1 MDSKE
6 VKQALKDAREAIRQ
20 KEFKAALKHCK
31 SALKVDKECYMAWV
45 FVGAAAQE
53 IDQLEQS
60 VAAFKKACGISP
72 DQILA
77 WQGLCALYEKHQSL
91 GDFEND
97 RHSVYMKLIELTQND
112 ATKQVEIADKLTSH
126 YRNSGNVGK
135 YLSTLEE
142 CVKIIGAKPETT
154 KLWKSLVDFST
165 NKLVTYPKNHQ
176 ELLVKAYAHLAFS
189 SETERPRRDALCRSY
204 VDALCK
210 TGHRDDVIPE
220 ALRFGESFPESSVP
234 MEVISGMY
242 VDMTLS
248 SWEEPKPS
256 AEIDKIEEL
265 TKSRPNLQVGWLAKA
280 THLYAS
286 GNPNDALEALA
297 KAVEVGRSSRE
308 ASLLLSLC
316 SLKTHNFRKAEV
328 HAQNG
333 LSLSSGVS
341 DWMSQKLLLCLAE
354 SLCAQQCH
362 EEASAA
368 LQKIGEEHAKQPT
381 VLWCLFETALQSG
394 NFDKAEEVLSTLQE
408 IAFESSRMKS
418 AHARLL
424 IHREKIAEAQ
434 EILTSLEDKSPEATH
449 LLALTHWKLGQ
460 HDEAMPIF
468 LEAARLD
475 PEDYRNFLYLGRHYF
490 YHLKD
495 VQKAVRC
502 FQKAF
507 QLNRASEEAGSLLS
521 DALCDL
527 GQHEQNVKFL
537 EAITSQLPVK
547 RAKWAW
553 LRLGLQ
559 QLRLGSATEAVQ
571 SLQNS
576 LRADPSDKSC
586 WECLG
591 EAYLMRES
599 LGAALLCFKKCLD
612 ADPKDLFSLYET
624 ANIKSRQGLYKEAA
638 DNFEEAL
645 DVNPEYVPAIKGLA
659 EARLALAREHLEQGL
674 CGLGLDDCQQA
685 LDAVARAL
693 ALQGRLVC
701 LWKLAGD
708 ICLVPAVY
716 GINWASLKLPTSLLQ
731 GEQDSGQEQLIKAS
745 QKCYMTAIRMKPR
758 LASLWHDLGLALWLE
773 ARLQK
778 GSFDRALAS
787 VRNAVTLKPSCFA
800 YWNSLGVLA
809 VTSGAENYGLAQHCF
824 IKSLELESNNL
835 YAWTNLGALYL
846 QAGNVQLAHQ
856 AFAKA
861 QSVEPTAMRPWIGQA
876 FIAEK
881 VQHHDTVDLF
891 RHCVGLGNHGDAARA
906 YANFLC
912 KESGPTVAQK
922 HGRDILVA
930 ASDALSRTVDLE
942 GALDPAALNM
952 LGILLERQGLL
963 RSARDAYKKALTLPG
978 QSDENINC
986 IRVNLAR
993 VLCPLRCY
1001 EEAIQLCQQTGSR
1014 SKDVLC
1020 ILGFCYG
1027 KLGESS
1033 EALKVYE
1040 EALSKSPLE
1049 KKGEVELGMAMVAL
1063 KASGAAAA
1071 KDFLQN
1077 RLSSMPQSREALEAL
1092 CCLSLLAGDSSACR
1106 SSTQKLMT
1114 LSKKGVA
1121 LHERTASL
1129 LCCQQFMKGTDA
1141 RQACRILSSAVH
1153 LHPDKGS
1160 LWSALTQALLLEK
1173 RPSALCCALAGL
1185 VLGERSPRH
1194 MAMIVLA
1201 RLMQGKAKE
1210 ALRAAQKM
1218 VYLYPDSHSGWVL
1231 LGLAISECQVVAD
1244 KALQHDR
1251 FLLGADT
1258 LWKLWSNLVQVQY
1271 ACVHHRW
1278 QKVSELVPLVLWGFA
1293 GSPLVSKL
1301 LNVLQAISELLM
1313 KTSRLEKASLSSIQ
1327 DTVESEDIAT
1337 GWQMLSKLQQRTEDY
1352 SGAIESL
1359 ERAKK
1364 YDGMAGKILELELC
1378 QAWLALRSAKVD
1390 SQQRERMLKA
1400 ALGYLNTALR
1410 TNPRCR
1416 AGHMVLGV
1424 WALENDNPR
1433 LAKKSLERVMRFH
1446 DGGSSWIQS
1455 STVKL
1460 LFLHYLEKKDADAL
1474 KKLLPQV
1481 EEQLDLQ
1488 SLLSEENREQ
1498 LISMGV
1504 LFNASELK
1512 KH

>member
-53 IDQLEQS
+53 IGQLEQS
-60 VAAFKKACGISP
+60 VAAFKRACGISP

-77 WQGLCALYEKHQSL
+77 WQGLCSLYEKHQSL

-112 ATKQVEIADKLTSH
+112 AAKQVEIADKLTSH
-126 YRNSGNVGK
+126 YRDNGNDSK

-154 KLWKSLVDFST
+154 KLWKSLVDFSS

-176 ELLVKAYAHLAFS
+176 ELLVRAYAHLAFS

-210 TGHRDDVIPE
+210 DLGKV
-220 ALRFGESFPESSVP
+220 FPESSVP

-265 TKSRPNLQVGWLAKA
+265 TKSRPNLQ
-280 THLYAS
+280 
-286 GNPNDALEALA
+286 ALA
-297 KAVEVGRSSRE
+297 RAVEVGRSSRE

-333 LSLSSGVS
+333 ISLSPGAS

-368 LQKIGEEHAKQPT
+368 LGKIAEEHARQPA
-381 VLWCLFETALQSG
+381 VLWCFFETALQSG

-418 AHARLL
+418 AQARLL
-424 IHREKIAEAQ
+424 IQREKIAEAQ
-434 EILTSLEDKSPEATH
+434 EILTSFEDKSPEATH
-449 LLALTHWKLGQ
+449 LLAFIHWKLGQ
-460 HDEAMPIF
+460 YDEAVPIF

-475 PEDYRNFLYLGRHYF
+475 PHNYRNFLYLGRHYF

-507 QLNRASEEAGSLLS
+507 QLNQASEEAGSLLS

-527 GQHEQNVKFL
+527 GQHVT
-537 EAITSQLPVK
+537 ITSQLPVK

-553 LRLGLQ
+553 VRLGLQ
-559 QLRLGSATEAVQ
+559 QLRLGRATEAVQ

-612 ADPKDLFSLYET
+612 ADPKDLFSLYQT
-624 ANIKSRQGLYKEAA
+624 AAIKSRQGLHKEAA
-638 DNFEEAL
+638 DNFQEAL
-645 DVNPEYVPAIKGLA
+645 EVNSEYIPAIKGLA
-659 EARLALAREHLEQGL
+659 EARLALVREHLEQGL
-674 CGLGLDDCQQA
+674 CGLGLQYCQQA
-685 LDAVARAL
+685 LDTAARAL
-693 ALQGRLVC
+693 ELQGRLVC

-716 GINWASLKLPTSLLQ
+716 GINWVSLKLPTSLLQ
-731 GEQDSGQEQLIKAS
+731 GELDSGQEQLTKAS

-758 LASLWHDLGLALWLE
+758 LASLWHDLGLAL
-773 ARLQK
+773 
-778 GSFDRALAS
+778 
-787 VRNAVTLKPSCFA
+787 C
-800 YWNSLGVLA
+800 LGVLA
-809 VTSGAENYGLAQHCF
+809 VSSGAENYGLAQHCF
-824 IKSLELESNNL
+824 IKSLELENNNL

-861 QSVEPTAMRPWIGQA
+861 QSVEPTAMRPWVGQA

-881 VQHHDTVDLF
+881 VHHHDTIDLF
-891 RHCVGLGNHGDAARA
+891 RHCMGLGNHLVA
-906 YANFLC
+906 YASFLC

-922 HGRDILVA
+922 HGRNILVI

-952 LGILLERQGLL
+952 LGILLERQGRL

-978 QSDENINC
+978 QNDDNINC

-993 VLCPLRCY
+993 VLCTLGCY
-1001 EEAIQLCQQTGSR
+1001 EEAIQLCLQTGSH
-1014 SKDVLC
+1014 SWDVLC
-1020 ILGFCYG
+1020 ILGLCYG

-1040 EALSKSPLE
+1040 EALLKSPPE
-1049 KKGEVELGMAMVAL
+1049 KKVEVELGMAM
-1063 KASGAAAA
+1063 
-1071 KDFLQN
+1071 
-1077 RLSSMPQSREALEAL
+1077 
-1092 CCLSLLAGDSSACR
+1092 
-1106 SSTQKLMT
+1106 
-1114 LSKKGVA
+1114 
-1121 LHERTASL
+1121 
-1129 LCCQQFMKGTDA
+1129 GTDA
-1141 RQACRILSSAVH
+1141 RQARRILSSAVH
-1153 LHPDKGS
+1153 IHPDKSS

-1173 RPSALCCALAGL
+1173 KPSALCCALAGL
-1185 VLGERSPRH
+1185 VLGECSPRH
-1194 MAMIVLA
+1194 MTMVVLA
-1201 RLMQGKAKE
+1201 RLMQGNAKE

-1231 LGLAISECQVVAD
+1231 LGLAISECRIVAD

-1258 LWKLWSNLVQVQY
+1258 LWKLWSNLIQVQY
-1271 ACVHHRW
+1271 ACVHQRW

-1293 GSPLVSKL
+1293 GSPLFECEDIAPGWQMISKL
-1301 LNVLQAISELLM
+1301 L
-1313 KTSRLEKASLSSIQ
+1313 
-1327 DTVESEDIAT
+1327 
-1337 GWQMLSKLQQRTEDY
+1337 QRTEDY

-1364 YDGMAGKILELELC
+1364 YDGMEGKILELELC
-1378 QAWLALRSAKVD
+1378 QAWLALRSA
-1390 SQQRERMLKA
+1390 KA

-1416 AGHMVLGV
+1416 AGHMILGV
-1424 WALENDNPR
+1424 WALENNNPR

-1455 STVKL
+1455 ATVKL
-1460 LFLHYLEKKDADAL
+1460 LFLHYLEKKDAEAL

-1481 EEQLDLQ
+1481 DEQLDLQ
-1488 SLLSEENREQ
+1488 SLMSEENKEQ

>member
-778 GSFDRALAS
+778 G
-787 VRNAVTLKPSCFA
+787 T
-800 YWNSLGVLA
+800 WGVLA

-906 YANFLC
+906 YASFLC

-1049 KKGEVELGMAMVAL
+1049 KKGEVELGMAMVTL

-1390 SQQRERMLKA
+1390 SQQRER
-1400 ALGYLNTALR
+1400 
-1410 TNPRCR
+1410 CC
-1416 AGHMVLGV
+1416 
-1424 WALENDNPR
+1424 
-1433 LAKKSLERVMRFH
+1433 
-1446 DGGSSWIQS
+1446 
-1455 STVKL
+1455 
-1460 LFLHYLEKKDADAL
+1460 FLHYLEKKDADAL

>member
-6 VKQALKDAREAIRQ
+6 LKQALKDAREAIRQ

-31 SALKVDKECYMAWV
+31 TALKIDKECYMAWV

-60 VAAFKKACGISP
+60 VAAFKRACGISP

-77 WQGLCALYEKHQSL
+77 WQGLCALYEKHQNL

-97 RHSVYMKLIELTQND
+97 RHSVYIKLIELTQND
-112 ATKQVEIADKLTSH
+112 ASKQVEIADKLTSH
-126 YRNSGNVGK
+126 YRNSGNAAK
-135 YLSTLEE
+135 YLSTLED
-142 CVKIIGAKPETT
+142 CTNIIGTKPETT
-154 KLWKSLVDFST
+154 KLWQSLVDFSN

-176 ELLVKAYAHLAFS
+176 DLLVKAFAHLAFS
-189 SETERPRRDALCRSY
+189 SETERSRRDALCRSY

-210 TGHRDDVIPE
+210 TGHRDDVIRE
-220 ALRFGESFPESSVP
+220 ALRFGECFPESSVP

-242 VDMTLS
+242 VDMTLG
-248 SWEEPKPS
+248 SWEKPKPS
-256 AEIDKIEEL
+256 PEINKIEEL
-265 TKSRPNLQVGWLAKA
+265 TKNRPNVQVGWLAKA

-308 ASLLLSLC
+308 ANLLLSLC
-316 SLKTHNFRKAEV
+316 SLQTHNYRKAEV

-354 SLCAQQCH
+354 SLCAQHCH

-368 LQKIGEEHAKQPT
+368 LQKIGEENARQPA
-381 VLWCLFETALQSG
+381 VLWCSFESALQKG
-394 NFDKAEEVLSTLQE
+394 DFDRAEEVLGTLQD
-408 IAFESSRMKS
+408 IAFERSKLKS
-418 AHARLL
+418 AQARLL
-424 IHREKIAEAQ
+424 IQRGKITEAQ
-434 EILTSLEDKSPEATH
+434 EILTSLEDKSPEVTH
-449 LLALTHWKLGQ
+449 LLALTHWKLGRY
-460 HDEAMPIF
+460 DEAVPIF

-475 PEDYRNFLYLGRHYF
+475 PQDYRNFLYLGRHYF
-490 YHLKD
+490 HHLKD

-559 QLRLGSATEAVQ
+559 QLRLGHATEAVQ

-576 LRADPSDKSC
+576 LRADPNDKSC

-591 EAYLMRES
+591 EAYLLRES

-612 ADPKDLFSLYET
+612 ADPKDLFSLHMT
-624 ANIKSRQGLYKEAA
+624 ATIKYRQGLLKEAA
-638 DNFEEAL
+638 DNFQEAL

-659 EARLALAREHLEQGL
+659 EARLALARQHLDQGL

-685 LDAVARAL
+685 LDAAARAL
-693 ALQGRLVC
+693 ALQSRLVC
-701 LWKLAGD
+701 LWKLMGD

-716 GINWASLKLPTSLLQ
+716 GMNWASLKLPTSMLQ
-731 GEQDSGQEQLIKAS
+731 MEQRDSGPEQLLKAS
-745 QKCYMTAIRMKPR
+745 QKCYMTALGMKPR

-778 GSFDRALAS
+778 SSFTKALAS
-787 VRNAVTLKPSCFA
+787 VRNAVTLNPGCFS

-809 VTSGAENYGLAQHCF
+809 VSSGAENYGLAQHCF

-861 QSVEPTAMRPWIGQA
+861 QSLEPTAMRPWVGQA
-876 FIAEK
+876 FIADK

-891 RHCVGLGNHGDAARA
+891 RHCMGLGNHGDAARA
-906 YANFLC
+906 YASWIC
-912 KESGPTVAQK
+912 KDSGPTLAQK
-922 HGRDILVA
+922 HGRDILVV

-963 RSARDAYKKALTLPG
+963 RSARDAYKKALNLPG
-978 QSDENINC
+978 QTDDNVNC

-993 VLCPLRCY
+993 VLSSLGCY
-1001 EEAIQLCQQTGSR
+1001 EEAIQLCLQTGLR
-1014 SKDVLC
+1014 TRDVLC
-1020 ILGFCYG
+1020 LLGFCYG

-1040 EALSKSPLE
+1040 EALSKSQLE
-1049 KKGEVELGMAMVAL
+1049 RTGDVELGMAMVML
-1063 KASGAAAA
+1063 KASGAEAA

-1077 RLSSMPQSREALEAL
+1077 RLSSMPQSREVLEAL
-1092 CCLSLLAGDSSACR
+1092 CCLSLLAGDSSACH

-1121 LHERTASL
+1121 LHEKTASL
-1129 LCCQQFMKGTDA
+1129 LCCQQFMKGADA
-1141 RQACRILSSAVH
+1141 CQARRVLSSAVH

-1160 LWSALTQALLLEK
+1160 LWSVLTQALLLEK

-1194 MAMIVLA
+1194 VAMLVLA
-1201 RLMQGKAKE
+1201 RLMQGKGKE

-1218 VYLYPDSHSGWVL
+1218 VYLYPESHLGWVL
-1231 LGLAISECQVVAD
+1231 LGLAISECRVVAD

-1271 ACVHHRW
+1271 ACVHQRW

-1293 GSPLVSKL
+1293 GSPLVSKSL
-1301 LNVLQAISELLM
+1301 TVLQAVSELLT
-1313 KTSRLEKASLSSIQ
+1313 KSTRLERASLSSIQ
-1327 DTVESEDIAT
+1327 SLVESEDIAA
-1337 GWQMLSKLQQRTEDY
+1337 GWQMLSKLQQRTADY
-1352 SGAIESL
+1352 TNAIQSL

-1364 YDGMAGKILELELC
+1364 YDGMQGKTLELELC
-1378 QAWLALRSAKVD
+1378 QAWLALLSAKTD
-1390 SQQRERMLKA
+1390 TSRREEMLKA

-1424 WALENDNPR
+1424 WALENDNAR

-1460 LFLHYLEKKDADAL
+1460 LLLHYLEKKDADAL
-1474 KKLLPQV
+1474 KRLLPQA

-1488 SLLSEENREQ
+1488 SFLSEENQEQ

-1504 LFNASELK
+1504 LLMPQN
-1512 KH
+1512 

>member
-1 MDSKE
+1 MPT
-6 VKQALKDAREAIRQ
+6 ALKI
-20 KEFKAALKHCK
+20 
-31 SALKVDKECYMAWV
+31 DKECYMAWV

-60 VAAFKKACGISP
+60 VAAFKKACGICP

-77 WQGLCALYEKHQSL
+77 WQGLCALYEKHQSV

-126 YRNSGNVGK
+126 YRNSGNAGK

-142 CVKIIGAKPETT
+142 CVQIIGTQPETT
-154 KLWKSLVDFST
+154 KLWKSLVDFSS

-210 TGHRDDVIPE
+210 TGHRDDVIRE

-286 GNPNDALEALA
+286 GNATDALEALA

-316 SLKTHNFRKAEV
+316 SLKTYNFRKAEV

-333 LSLSSGVS
+333 LSLSSGAS
-341 DWMSQKLLLCLAE
+341 DWMSQKLFLCLAE

-368 LQKIGEEHAKQPT
+368 LQKPA

-394 NFDKAEEVLSTLQE
+394 NFDKAEEVLSSLQE
-408 IAFESSRMKS
+408 IGFESSRMKG
-418 AHARLL
+418 AQARLL
-424 IHREKIAEAQ
+424 IQREQITEAQ
-434 EILTSLEDKSPEATH
+434 EILTNLEEKSPEATH
-449 LLALTHWKLGQ
+449 LLALTHWKLGRY
-460 HDEAMPIF
+460 DEAVPIF

-475 PEDYRNFLYLGRHYF
+475 PQDYRNFLYLGRHYF

-576 LRADPSDKSC
+576 LRADPSDK
-586 WECLG
+586 
-591 EAYLMRES
+591 
-599 LGAALLCFKKCLD
+599 
-612 ADPKDLFSLYET
+612 T
-624 ANIKSRQGLYKEAA
+624 ATIKSRQGLHKEAA
-638 DNFEEAL
+638 DNFQEAL
-645 DVNPEYVPAIKGLA
+645 EVNPEYVPAIKGLA
-659 EARLALAREHLEQGL
+659 EAKLALAREHLEQGL

-685 LDAVARAL
+685 LEAAARAL
-693 ALQGRLVC
+693 ALQRRLVC

-708 ICLVPAVY
+708 ICLVPAAY
-716 GINWASLKLPTSLLQ
+716 GINWSSLKLPTSLLE
-731 GEQDSGQEQLIKAS
+731 GEQQDSGQEQLIKAS

-778 GSFDRALAS
+778 GSFAKALAS

-809 VTSGAENYGLAQHCF
+809 VSSGAENYGLAQHCF

-861 QSVEPTAMRPWIGQA
+861 QSVEPTAMRPWVGQA

-891 RHCVGLGNHGDAARA
+891 RHCMGLGNHGDAARA
-906 YANFLC
+906 YASFLC

-922 HGRDILVA
+922 HGRDILVV
-930 ASDALSRTVDLE
+930 ASDALSRTV
-942 GALDPAALNM
+942 
-952 LGILLERQGLL
+952 
-963 RSARDAYKKALTLPG
+963 
-978 QSDENINC
+978 
-986 IRVNLAR
+986 
-993 VLCPLRCY
+993 
-1001 EEAIQLCQQTGSR
+1001 
-1014 SKDVLC
+1014 
-1020 ILGFCYG
+1020 
-1027 KLGESS
+1027 
-1033 EALKVYE
+1033 VYE
-1040 EALSKSPLE
+1040 EALSKSPPE
-1049 KKGEVELGMAMVAL
+1049 KKGEVELGMAMVTL

-1114 LSKKGVA
+1114 LSKKGTA

-1141 RQACRILSSAVH
+1141 RQACHVLSRAVH
-1153 LHPDKGS
+1153 LHPDEGP

-1194 MAMIVLA
+1194 MTMIVLA

-1218 VYLYPDSHSGWVL
+1218 VHLYPGTMAQ
-1231 LGLAISECQVVAD
+1231 G
-1244 KALQHDR
+1244 
-1251 FLLGADT
+1251 
-1258 LWKLWSNLVQVQY
+1258 
-1271 ACVHHRW
+1271 
-1278 QKVSELVPLVLWGFA
+1278 
-1293 GSPLVSKL
+1293 
-1301 LNVLQAISELLM
+1301 
-1313 KTSRLEKASLSSIQ
+1313 
-1327 DTVESEDIAT
+1327 
-1337 GWQMLSKLQQRTEDY
+1337 
-1352 SGAIESL
+1352 SL
-1359 ERAKK
+1359 EHL
-1364 YDGMAGKILELELC
+1364 DDTI
-1378 QAWLALRSAKVD
+1378 
-1390 SQQRERMLKA
+1390 ERK
-1400 ALGYLNTALR
+1400 
-1410 TNPRCR
+1410 
-1416 AGHMVLGV
+1416 
-1424 WALENDNPR
+1424 
-1433 LAKKSLERVMRFH
+1433 
-1446 DGGSSWIQS
+1446 
-1455 STVKL
+1455 
-1460 LFLHYLEKKDADAL
+1460 
-1474 KKLLPQV
+1474 
-1481 EEQLDLQ
+1481 
-1488 SLLSEENREQ
+1488 
-1498 LISMGV
+1498 
-1504 LFNASELK
+1504 
-1512 KH
+1512 